1 MKIVYLASARDDLV
15 WMRRYYVE
23 VFPEG
28 TSKAKNQFRATE
40 SLLGL
45 NPEIGH
51 PTEWDSVREFSMPNI
66 PFSVIYRIRKGRIEV
81 LRIWDERRSRNQDI
95 V

>member
-1 MKIVYLASARDDLV
+1 MKIVYLASARDDFV

-28 TSKAKNQFRATE
+28 ASKARNQFRATE
-40 SLLGL
+40 SLLRL

-51 PTEWDSVREFSMPNI
+51 PTERDSVREFAMPNI
-66 PFSVIYRIRKGRIEV
+66 PFSVIYRIRERRIEA
-81 LRIWDERRSRNQDI
+81 LRIWDERRRRNQDI

>member
-1 MKIVYLASARDDLV
+1 VKVVYLASARDDLV
-15 WMRRYYVE
+15 WMHRYYVD

-28 TSKAKNQFRATE
+28 ASKARKQFRATE
-40 SLLGL
+40 NILGS

-51 PTEWDSVREFSMPNI
+51 PTEWDSVREFSIPNI
-66 PFSVIYRIRKGRIEV
+66 PFSVIYRIKEGRIEV
-81 LRIWDERRSRNQDI
+81 LRIWDERRNRDQDI

>member
-1 MKIVYLASARDDLV
+1 MEIVYLASARDDLV
-15 WMRRYYVE
+15 WMCRYYVE
-23 VFPEG
+23 VFPEDA
-28 TSKAKNQFRATE
+28 SKAGKPFRAAETV
-40 SLLGL
+40 LRL

-51 PTEWDSVREFSMPNI
+51 LTEWDRVREFSIPNI
-66 PFSVIYRIRKGRIEV
+66 PFSVIYRIKEGRIEV

>member
-23 VFPEG
+23 IFPEG
-28 TSKAKNQFRATE
+28 ASKAQKQFRATE
-40 SLLGL
+40 NILGS

-51 PTEWDSVREFSMPNI
+51 PTEWDRVREFSIPNI
-66 PFSVIYRIRKGRIEV
+66 PFSVIYRIKEGRVEV